1 MKRNSE
7 RLSRLFQGYY
17 EKTLSP
23 EETDE
28 LFQLLHRESD
38 DEELNALIQQAWLQL
53 REEKPQYTTANSD
66 SILNSILENI
76 HNKRDDRSSAH
87 VQAKLFTLKRVAAA
101 AVVVLIAGAAWFLF
115 RHTPDPAATASTS
128 PVVLPKDTLSHNNIN
143 KAILRLANGSV
154 IILDTLK
161 SGAFTRQG
169 NMQISKAKDGQ
180 ILYKVDDSIA
190 GFAATA
196 INAISTPKGGQY
208 QVLLQDGTK
217 VWLNAMSTLRF
228 PVSFSGSARQVELEG
243 EAYFEVATLSRLG
256 RDSGQKMPFHV
267 KTGRQD
273 IEVLGTHF
281 NVMAYGDERILKTT
295 LLEGSLR
302 VSNNNA
308 AVLLKPGEMA
318 VLNGNEQLAV
328 DHDADTGEETA
339 WKDNLFNFRDAG
351 IEEVMRQAARWYNIR
366 VHYQGKIPQNEFNGK
381 ISRAIKLP
389 EFLNILRYKG
399 INVSMAGEDITII
412 N

>member
-1 MKRNSE
+1 MKENSE

-28 LFQLLHRESD
+28 LFQLLHEQGD
-38 DEELNALIQQAWLQL
+38 DEKLNDLILLAWQQLQ
-53 REEKPQYTTANSD
+53 EDKPQYTTANSD
-66 SILNSILENI
+66 SILNSILANI
-76 HNKRDDRSSAH
+76 HNNRDDRSEAPTP
-87 VQAKLFTLKRVAAA
+87 AKLVTLKRVAAA
-101 AVVVLIAGAAWFLF
+101 AIVVLIAGAGYFIF
-115 RHTPDPAATASTS
+115 RQTPGAAGTAATS
-128 PVVLPKDTLSHNNIN
+128 PVAFQKDTQAHNN

-161 SGAFTRQG
+161 SGAAARQG
-169 NMQISKAKDGQ
+169 NMQISKEKDGQ
-180 ILYKVDDSIA
+180 LLYKVEGNIA
-190 GFAATA
+190 GAEATG
-196 INAISTPKGGQY
+196 INTLSTPNGSQY

-228 PVSFSGSARQVELEG
+228 PVSFSDSARQVELEG
-243 EAYFEVATLSRLG
+243 EAYFEVATRRLG
-256 RDSGQKMPFHV
+256 SGQKMPFHV
-267 KTGRQD
+267 KTGRQH

-318 VLNGNEQLAV
+318 VLNGSEQLAV
-328 DHDADTGEETA
+328 NRDADAGEETA

-366 VHYQGKIPQNEFNGK
+366 VHYQGNIPQKEFNGK
-381 ISRAIKLP
+381 ISRAVKLS

-399 INVSMAGEDITII
+399 INVSMAGQDITII

>member
-1 MKRNSE
+1 MKKNNE

-28 LFQLLHRESD
+28 LFQLLYREGD
-38 DEELNALIQQAWLQL
+38 DEQLNALILQAWQQLQ
-53 REEKPQYTTANSD
+53 EERPHYTTANSD
-66 SILNSILENI
+66 SILNSILEDI
-76 HNKRDDRSSAH
+76 HNRRDDPSEKRLP
-87 VQAKLFTLKRVAAA
+87 AKLFTLKRVAAA
-101 AVVVLIAGAAWFLF
+101 AIVVLIAGAAYFLF
-115 RHTPDPAATASTS
+115 MRTPAPAGTASIP
-128 PVVLPKDTLSHNNIN
+128 PVVLQKDTLSHNIN
-143 KAILRLANGSV
+143 KAILQLANGSV
-154 IILDTLK
+154 IVLDTLK
-161 SGAFTRQG
+161 SGAATRQG

-180 ILYKVDDSIA
+180 ILYKVEDSIA
-190 GFAATA
+190 GLAATA
-196 INAISTPKGGQY
+196 INTISTPNGGQY
-208 QVLLQDGTK
+208 QVMLQDGTK
-217 VWLNAMSTLRF
+217 VWLNAVSILRF

-243 EAYFEVATLSRLG
+243 EAYFEVAKNTG
-256 RDSGQKMPFHV
+256 KPFIV
-267 KTGRQD
+267 QLKRQQ
-273 IEVLGTHF
+273 ITVLGTHF

-308 AVLLKPGEMA
+308 AVLLKSGEMA
-318 VLNGNEQLAV
+318 VLNGSEQLAV
-328 DHDADTGEETA
+328 NHDADTGEETA

-399 INVSMAGEDITII
+399 INVSITGQDVTII

>member
-1 MKRNSE
+1 MKENSE
-7 RLSRLFQGYY
+7 RLSHLFQGYY

-28 LFQLLHRESD
+28 LFQLLHEQGD
-38 DEELNALIQQAWLQL
+38 DDQLNDLILLAWQQLQ
-53 REEKPQYTTANSD
+53 EEKPHYTTTNSD

-76 HNKRDDRSSAH
+76 HNKRDDCSSAH
-87 VQAKLFTLKRVAAA
+87 VPAKLFTLKRVAAA
-101 AVVVLIAGAAWFLF
+101 AIVVLIAGAAYFLF
-115 RHTPDPAATASTS
+115 RQTPGSSGSASI
-128 PVVLPKDTLSHNNIN
+128 PQVLQKDTLSNNN
-143 KAILRLANGSV
+143 NNTILRLANGSV

-161 SGAFTRQG
+161 SGASARQG
-169 NMQISKAKDGQ
+169 NMQISKEKDGQ
-180 ILYKVDDSIA
+180 LLYKVEGSIA
-190 GFAATA
+190 GPDATA
-196 INAISTPKGGQY
+196 INTLSTPNGGQY

-243 EAYFEVATLSRLG
+243 EAYFEVAKNTG
-256 RDSGQKMPFHV
+256 KPFIV
-267 KTGRQD
+267 QSKRQQVT
-273 IEVLGTHF
+273 VLGTHF

-318 VLNGNEQLAV
+318 VLNGGEQLAV
-328 DHDADTGEETA
+328 NHDADTDEETA

>member
-7 RLSRLFQGYY
+7 RLSHLFQGYY

-28 LFQLLHRESD
+28 LFQLLYQEND
-38 DEELNALIQQAWLQL
+38 DDGLNALIEQAWLQL
-53 REEKPQYTTANSD
+53 QEEKPQYTTVNSD
-66 SILNSILENI
+66 SILNYILQDI
-76 HNKRDDRSSAH
+76 HNRREDHSEERLP
-87 VQAKLFTLKRVAAA
+87 AKVFTLKRVAAVA
-101 AVVVLIAGAAWFLF
+101 MVVIIAGAVYFLS
-115 RHTPDPAATASTS
+115 RRTPAPAGTASTPGPALQKDS
-128 PVVLPKDTLSHNNIN
+128 LLPDIN

-161 SGAFTRQG
+161 SGATARQG
-169 NMQISKAKDGQ
+169 NMQISKTKEGQ
-180 ILYKVDDSIA
+180 ILYKVEDSTTA
-190 GFAATA
+190 LATTA
-196 INAISTPKGGQY
+196 INTISTPRGSQY
-208 QVLLQDGTK
+208 QLLLQDGTK
-217 VWLNAMSTLRF
+217 VWLNAVSALRF
-228 PVSFSGSARQVELEG
+228 PVSFNGSARQVELDG
-243 EAYFEVATLSRLG
+243 EAYFEVAKNTG
-256 RDSGQKMPFHV
+256 KPFIV
-267 KTGRQD
+267 QLKRQQ
-273 IEVLGTHF
+273 ITVLGTHF

-318 VLNGNEQLAV
+318 VLNGSEQLAV
-328 DHDADTGEETA
+328 NHDVDTGEEIA

-381 ISRAIKLP
+381 ISRAIKLSD
-389 EFLNILRYKG
+389 FLNILRYKG
-399 INVSMAGEDITII
+399 INVSVADRDVTII

>member
-1 MKRNSE
+1 MKKNSE

-38 DEELNALIQQAWLQL
+38 DAELNALIQQAWLQL

-87 VQAKLFTLKRVAAA
+87 VPAKLFTLKRVAAA
-101 AVVVLIAGAAWFLF
+101 AVVVLIAGAGYFLF

-180 ILYKVDDSIA
+180 ILYKVEDSIA

-243 EAYFEVATLSRLG
+243 EAYFEVAKNTG
-256 RDSGQKMPFHV
+256 KPFIV
-267 KTGRQD
+267 QSKRQQVT
-273 IEVLGTHF
+273 VLGTHF
-281 NVMAYGDERILKTT
+281 NVMAYGDERMLKTT

-339 WKDNLFNFRDAG
+339 WRDNLFNFRDAG

-381 ISRAIKLP
+381 ISRAIKLS

-399 INVSMAGEDITII
+399 INVSMAGEDVTII